1 MNYDDFNKLE
11 EKTKHGDFLMPFVIY
26 HSIVP
31 DHFTGFPVHWHEEIE
46 ITIIASGK
54 ANYYIDLNP
63 YEVEEGDI
71 LILRPSVLHSLR
83 QKGNLRCISKTILF
97 NLNIVNNNS
106 VDLCTVKY
114 FSPILNN
121 LVNVLPIIKKDTEG
135 YKEIKEILVNIYMCY
150 YERESGYE
158 LLLKSNI
165 LILFNKLYKYS
176 IIEKKSVPETQ
187 NYMVEKIKEILNYI
201 EKSYSEPI
209 TINELSILSNM
220 SEYHLMRTFKK
231 CTGMTCIEY
240 INNYRLTIAS
250 RLLKTTNLSIMNIS
264 IDVGFNN
271 ISYFNKLFKERFN
284 LTPKEYRK
292 KI

>member
-26 HSIVP
+26 HSVVP

-46 ITIIASGK
+46 ITIITSGK
-54 ANYYIDLNP
+54 ANYYIDLNS

-83 QKGNLRCISKTILF
+83 QKGNLRFVSETILF
-97 NLNIVNNNS
+97 NLNIVNNNL
-106 VDLCTVKY
+106 VDSCSVKY

-121 LVNVLPIIKKDTEG
+121 AVNVSPIIKKDTEG
-135 YKEIKEILVNIYMCY
+135 YERIKEILVDIYMCY
-150 YERESGYE
+150 HEKEVGYE

-165 LILFNKLYKYS
+165 LILFNKLYKYL
-176 IIEKKSVPETQ
+176 IIEKKSVSETQ

-201 EKSYSEPI
+201 EKNYSEPI
-209 TINELSILSNM
+209 TINDLSILSNM

-250 RLLKTTNLSIMNIS
+250 RFLKTTNLSIMNIS

-292 KI
+292 NI